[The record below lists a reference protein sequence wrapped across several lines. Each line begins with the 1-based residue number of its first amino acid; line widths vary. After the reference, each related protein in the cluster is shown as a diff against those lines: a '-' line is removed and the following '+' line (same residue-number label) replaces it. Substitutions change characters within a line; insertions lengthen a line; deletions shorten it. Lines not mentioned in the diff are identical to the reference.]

1 MKIFMRLFSVLSE
14 NNILCISSDGITFT
28 YLYDY
33 NLVKRANERD
43 YVDIVKS
50 ELKFDAKGM
59 KLKLDN
65 LFNGD
70 KLLGKYTKK
79 YTLYM

>member
-1 MKIFMRLFSVLSE
+1 
-14 NNILCISSDGITFT
+14 
-28 YLYDY
+28 LYDY

-70 KLLGKYTKK
+70 KLLGKHK
-79 YTLYM
+79 LYIIIHCNLVSHILLQCCDYEYYSINLKIPK